1 MKKLLWITLFLLV
14 AVALGIGLS
23 PKVGGLYAS
32 FPGPDKDL
40 QAQGI
45 PSGMHRGPVDLVMT
59 PDGTKIITANERSNS
74 VTLVDLDSQKVI
86 DEFVCGDRPAK
97 IELIGD
103 RECLVSCSYSGEVQW
118 LRYGKDGFQLLHR
131 FDVGFEPIGLAV
143 DTKRQR
149 VYVATALDSA
159 VVELD
164 LAKRSLV
171 RRIEVG
177 PWPRYLTLSSDGSRL
192 AVGCSGD
199 GRIYVIDPSK
209 GEVLYD
215 EPLSG
220 GINLGHMKTSRDGK
234 YAYFPWMVYR
244 TNPINVRNIQLGWVL
259 ASRIARVR
267 LDGPATR
274 EAISLDVPRLA
285 IADPHGIA
293 LSPNEHRL
301 VCTASGTHE
310 LLVYR
315 LQDLPFIGTGGPGDL
330 IDPKLLQDRDLF
342 YRIDLGG
349 RPMGVQVAD
358 DNTTAYVANYLKDSI
373 QIVDIEAKVVKG
385 EIALSEFRK
394 DDLAFRGMEIFYDGR
409 RSLDQWYSCHTC
421 HYNGGTNSKA
431 MDTKNDGSDLT
442 IKTVIPLY
450 GVHETAPWTWHGW
463 QEDLAAS
470 VSKSFVESMQGNAI
484 SEKDNQAVMEFLKG
498 LQPVPNPY
506 RQKKEVADE
515 VVERGRKVFEGAVA
529 GCIKCHSGPRFTD
542 GLVHDVGTGS
552 KDDRYE
558 GYNTPSLLGLVAKVR
573 FLHDGRA
580 KSLEAV
586 LTQWHAPEDVTGEG
600 KLTEQQL
607 NDLIAYLKT
616 L

>member
-1 MKKLLWITLFLLV
+1 MKMSLRITLFVVALV
-14 AVALGIGLS
+14 AIGFWLS
-23 PKVGGLYAS
+23 PTVGGLYALYPEDS
-32 FPGPDKDL
+32 NESRS
-40 QAQGI
+40 QRIATVE
-45 PSGMHRGPVDLVMT
+45 HRGPVDLVIT
-59 PDGTKIITANERSNS
+59 PNGKKILTANERSNS
-74 VTLVDLDSQKVI
+74 LSLVDVDSHKII
-86 DEFVCGDRPAK
+86 DEFACGDRPAK

-103 RECLVSCSYSGEVQW
+103 GECLVSCSYSGEVHW
-118 LRYGKDGFQLLHR
+118 LKFGDGGFDLIHR

-143 DTKRQR
+143 DAARQR
-149 VYVATALDSA
+149 AYVATALDSA

-164 LAKRSLV
+164 LAKRTLT

-177 PWPRYLTLSSDGSRL
+177 PWPRYLALSPDGSRL
-192 AVGCSGD
+192 SVGCSGD
-199 GRIYVIDPSK
+199 GKVYVIDPVK

-220 GINLGHMKTSRDGK
+220 GINLGHMKISRDGK

-285 IADPHGIA
+285 IADPHGLA
-293 LSPNEHRL
+293 MSPNEHRL

-330 IDPKLLQDRDLF
+330 IDPKLLQDRDMF

-349 RPMGVQVAD
+349 RPMGVQIAD
-358 DNTTAYVANYLKDSI
+358 DNKTAYVANFLKDSV
-373 QIVDIEAKVVKG
+373 QIVDIESKLVKG
-385 EIALSEFRK
+385 EIALSEFSNG
-394 DDLAFRGMEIFYDGR
+394 DLAFRGMEIFYDGR

-442 IKTVIPLY
+442 FKTVIPLY

-484 SEKDNQAVMEFLKG
+484 SEKDNEAVMEFLKA
-498 LQPVPNPY
+498 LRPVPNPY
-506 RQKKEVADE
+506 QRKGQTSDE
-515 VVERGRKVFEGAVA
+515 SIQRGREVFEGSVA

-558 GYNTPSLLGLVAKVR
+558 GYNTPSLLGLVSKVR

-586 LTQWHAPEDVTGEG
+586 LTQWHAPEEVTGEG

-607 NDLIAYLKT
+607 DDLIAYLKT